1 MCNIWSQLFCKVRIG
16 SRVTDAGNRRWSNF
30 RSSCLLVEMGIL
42 WNQML
47 FPLDA
52 HRNFQEIGQLRVKNS
67 FPKFRL
73 ARNCSFIWPYTLLI
87 SQTKWLKDKSFL
99 PKIFLGHTWLG
110 EIYLLKI
117 FFPMSGN
124 GNNPFYP
131 LGEALGRSQ
140 RHFLTFLLS
149 LNSKVLYFLKLCPI
163 NWS

>member
-1 MCNIWSQLFCKVRIG
+1 MLYLFWVIFYWLVLTA
-16 SRVTDAGNRRWSNF
+16 SIVVTDAGNRRWSNF

-67 FPKFRL
+67 CPKFRL

-87 SQTKWLKDKSFL
+87 SQTKWLKDKSFP
-99 PKIFLGHTWLG
+99 PKVFLGHTWLG

-131 LGEALGRSQ
+131 LLSTWRSTWTEPEALFDLFAKFKFKSTL
-140 RHFLTFLLS
+140 FS
-149 LNSKVLYFLKLCPI
+149 
-163 NWS
+163 